1 MLNYSN
7 NNHKTINLMETITI
21 HFLKIL
27 IQTIEKKLL
36 KNVFTSFKSKYIMV
50 NL

>member
-21 HFLKIL
+21 HYLKIL
-27 IQTIEKKLL
+27 IQTIEKNCSKMFSHLL
-36 KNVFTSFKSKYIMV
+36 
-50 NL
+50 NLNI